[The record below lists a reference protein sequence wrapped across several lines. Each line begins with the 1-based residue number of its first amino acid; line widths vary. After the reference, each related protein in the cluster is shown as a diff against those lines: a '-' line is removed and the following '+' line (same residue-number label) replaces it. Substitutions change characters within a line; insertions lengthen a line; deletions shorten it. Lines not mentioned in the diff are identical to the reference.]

1 MLIIFG
7 SKGRVIGQEPVRKHT
22 CENCGK
28 QGDSVMV
35 VTARYFHIYW
45 IPFFPI
51 GKQTVCVCGNCK
63 ALKEQ
68 NEMSNALTERIQDIK
83 NSVKIPIHH
92 WSGLIII
99 GLISLNGFCAPF
111 FESSPRLSENHGAS
125 SIEFVVPSVTEDLS
139 FAEGNTFVFKIKKDY
154 SLRKIS
160 RIEGDSVFFLSQR
173 IVSSDVNIAKRY
185 NIPDYYI
192 DKNFGLKISEFKDM
206 MYQNVEPL
214 D

>member
-83 NSVKIPIHH
+83 NSVKIPVYH

-99 GLISLNGFCAPF
+99 GLISLNGFFMPSGQSSDPYPMRLTS
-111 FESSPRLSENHGAS
+111 ESRISDA
-125 SIEFVVPSVTEDLS
+125 
-139 FAEGNTFVFKIKKDY
+139 AMQEGNTFVFRIKKDY
-154 SLRKIS
+154 SLRKIKKV
-160 RIEGDSVFFLSQR
+160 EGDSVFFLSH
-173 IVSSDVNIAKRY
+173 ILLANDINILKQNNKDAFYEDR
-185 NIPDYYI
+185 
-192 DKNFGLKISEFKDM
+192 NFGLKISEFRDM
-206 MYQNVEPL
+206 MHQNVEPL
-214 D
+214 IDF